1 VSDPTGAA
9 SVAPLVALVGRQ
21 NVGKSTLA
29 NRLVGRRAAIA
40 HETPGVTRDRVE
52 LEVSWRAR
60 SFRLVDTGGFVA
72 RARGVD
78 ASVTAQA
85 ARAAESADLVL
96 LVVDA
101 VTGVQEEDASLA
113 RSLLRSGS
121 PVLVVANKVDGD
133 RHEPAAA
140 EFYALGL
147 GEPIPVSALHGRG
160 TGELLDRILDLIPDE
175 TEPRPQDE
183 AVFALVG
190 RPNVGKS
197 SLFNHLVGEDRAVVH
212 DLPGTTR
219 DAVDTVVTLDG
230 HRVRF
235 VDTAGFRRP
244 LRTQGVEYYGL
255 LRAEQAIQAAHVA
268 LLVIDAVEGV
278 TGEDLRIAGKVRDA
292 GRGLAAVLNKWDLI
306 PPVDRAERFERLA
319 EEVRVIPGAQVLRT
333 SAITGSGVGR
343 LAGVLLA
350 AHERWGRRIPTAEV
364 NRVLEKATAA
374 HPPPRGAGRIRY
386 GTQVTAGPPTFVLFG
401 AARVIP
407 SYERYLENTLREAF
421 GFQGI
426 PVRLR
431 LRGRRPSPR
440 RGRD

>member
-1 VSDPTGAA
+1 VSDPTGEA
-9 SVAPLVALVGRQ
+9 SVGPLVALVGRQ

-40 HETPGVTRDRVE
+40 HESPGVTRDRVE

-72 RARGVD
+72 RARGMD

-85 ARAAESADLVL
+85 ARAAESANLVL

-133 RHEPAAA
+133 GQEPAAA

-147 GEPIPVSALHGRG
+147 GEPMAVSALHGRG
-160 TGELLDRILDLIPDE
+160 TGELLDRILDLIPDQIQ
-175 TEPRPQDE
+175 PRLQDE

-230 HRVRF
+230 RLLRF

-244 LRTQGVEYYGL
+244 LRTKGVEYYGL
-255 LRAEQAIQAAHVA
+255 LRAEQAILAAHVV

-278 TGEDLRIAGKVRDA
+278 TGEDLRIAARVRDA
-292 GRGLAAVLNKWDLI
+292 GRGLAVVLNKWDLI
-306 PPVDRAERFERLA
+306 PSGDRAERFERLA
-319 EEVRVIPGAQVLRT
+319 EEVRVIPGTQVLRT
-333 SAITGSGVGR
+333 SALTGSGVGR

-350 AHERWGRRIPTAEV
+350 AHERWGRRIPTSEV
-364 NRVLEKATAA
+364 NRVLEQATAA
-374 HPPPRGAGRIRY
+374 HPPPQGAGRIRY